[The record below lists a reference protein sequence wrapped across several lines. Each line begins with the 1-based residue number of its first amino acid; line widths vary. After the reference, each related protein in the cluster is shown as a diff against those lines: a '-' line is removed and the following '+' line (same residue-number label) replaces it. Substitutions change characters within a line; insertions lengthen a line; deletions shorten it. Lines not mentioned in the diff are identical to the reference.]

1 MPLQRWAG
9 STRPR
14 AAYSACDPR
23 LDPRLAAAHANQ
35 GLLLLQQS
43 RVEEA
48 LRLLVRA
55 VGLDPDR
62 PVYWQHLAEVY
73 GGLEQYHAAIQCW
86 KRVLALTSE
95 DRASLHLA
103 LGQALEEANRL
114 DEAEEHYRIAATLEP
129 DSSAPWVHLG
139 VLDQARGEFARAEA
153 SYRAAIQLEPAYD
166 PAHARL
172 AMLLG
177 GALPAADLE
186 ALTERL
192 SEQGTDTERRV
203 GLLFAMAQVLDARG
217 EYPRAARYFREANA
231 LNLTLARGHRRFR
244 PAEQERSVDDL
255 IRAFTPEFFARIAGA
270 GLDTRQPVFIVG
282 LPRSGTTLLEQVL
295 ARHPR
300 VHGAGEL
307 LLGRRVYE
315 SLPQVIGSSAPPEGC
330 VAMLGPATIRHL
342 AHAYSQRLRALIGGR
357 ADRADRVVDKKPENY
372 FYLGLLAAMF
382 PGATIIH
389 CRRTLR
395 DVALSCWM
403 AHFHSVIWASHPGD
417 IAVNFRSY
425 LRIMDHWRTVL
436 PATIHEFD
444 YEETVSDLEA
454 VARRLLAALGLDWD
468 PGCLDFQRN
477 SSPVRTASNIQVR
490 QPLHRRSIARWK
502 HYEHELADLF
512 AALPREVHRPTR
524 AAIVAVARAARPP
537 RRSQPFRAP
546 AALDHS
552 PGLLRA
558 DRRLPEPRPAVRG
571 ADHLDPLRRFAGD
584 LPFIDRRYS
593 PDRRRPGP
601 LAPPGAGRPL
611 ARGHLRRHR
620 AAGPR
625 FLSCNEGDEE
635 VTPFLQ
641 RVAGGASRGSRGI
654 GLPQLSQLL
663 SDLDQGGVDPADR
676 RGVGGEYSGGRSRGR
691 MKAARTATEIATTAV
706 AFSNIIKRTCSS
718 FAALGGR
725 GPAPGSFATS
735 RGGRTEGR

>member
-1 MPLQRWAG
+1 MDGQVVQPGGVSLVPPTDESFEVARQ
-9 STRPR
+9 
-14 AAYSACDPR
+14 
-23 LDPRLAAAHANQ
+23 LAAAHANQ

-114 DEAEEHYRIAATLEP
+114 DEAAEHYQIAATLEP
-129 DSSAPWVHLG
+129 ASAAARVHLG
-139 VLDQARGEFARAEA
+139 VLDQARGKFAQAEA

-172 AMLLG
+172 AMLLS

-255 IRAFTPEFFARIAGA
+255 IRAFNPEFFARIAGA
-270 GLDTRQPVFIVG
+270 GLDTRQLVFIIG

-295 ARHPR
+295 ASHPR

-315 SLPQVIGSSAPPEGC
+315 SLPHMLQSSASTEEC
-330 VAMLGPATIRHL
+330 VALLQPATIRRL
-342 AHAYSQRLRALIGGR
+342 AHSYSLRLRALTGVC
-357 ADRADRVVDKKPENY
+357 ADRVVDKKPENY

-403 AHFHSVIWASHPGD
+403 AHFRSVVWASDPGH

-425 LRIMDHWRTVL
+425 LRIMDHWRAVL
-436 PATIHEFD
+436 PATIHEVD

-454 VARRLLAALGLDWD
+454 VARRLLAVLGLDWD
-468 PGCLDFQRN
+468 PGCLDFHR
-477 SSPVRTASNIQVR
+477 SIRPVRTASNIQVR

-512 AALPREVHRPTR
+512 AALPPEAVRPT
-524 AAIVAVARAARPP
+524 
-537 RRSQPFRAP
+537 
-546 AALDHS
+546 
-552 PGLLRA
+552 
-558 DRRLPEPRPAVRG
+558 
-571 ADHLDPLRRFAGD
+571 
-584 LPFIDRRYS
+584 
-593 PDRRRPGP
+593 
-601 LAPPGAGRPL
+601 
-611 ARGHLRRHR
+611 
-620 AAGPR
+620 
-625 FLSCNEGDEE
+625 
-635 VTPFLQ
+635 
-641 RVAGGASRGSRGI
+641 
-654 GLPQLSQLL
+654 
-663 SDLDQGGVDPADR
+663 
-676 RGVGGEYSGGRSRGR
+676 
-691 MKAARTATEIATTAV
+691 
-706 AFSNIIKRTCSS
+706 
-718 FAALGGR
+718 
-725 GPAPGSFATS
+725 
-735 RGGRTEGR
+735 